1 MIKDLYDQDYYLWI
15 MRTIELLNQKK
26 FSELDLTNLVEE
38 IEDMGKSEKKS
49 ITSNLRI
56 LLMHL
61 LKYKYQ
67 SDKRTNGWLFTIVE
81 HRKRL
86 QEAFKVSPSLRRYYE
101 EVFLDCYQDAR
112 ELASAET
119 GLSMQIFSEVCPFT
133 PEEALNPNYLPWLGN
148 G

>member
-26 FSELDLTNLVEE
+26 FGELDLTNLVEE

-67 SDKRTNGWLFTIVE
+67 SDKRTNSWLFTIVE

-133 PEEALNPNYLPWLGN
+133 PEEALNPNYLP
-148 G
+148 

>member
-67 SDKRTNGWLFTIVE
+67 SDKQTNSWLFTIVE

-133 PEEALNPNYLPWLGN
+133 PEEALNSNYLP
-148 G
+148 

>member
-15 MRTIELLNQKK
+15 MKTIELLNKKK

-67 SDKRTNGWLFTIVE
+67 SDKRTNSWLFTIVE

-133 PEEALNPNYLPWLGN
+133 PEEALNPNYLP
-148 G
+148 

>member
-67 SDKRTNGWLFTIVE
+67 SDKQTNSWLFTIVE

-119 GLSMQIFSEVCPFT
+119 GLSIEIFSEVCPFT
-133 PEEALNPNYLPWLGN
+133 PEEALNSNYLP
-148 G
+148 

>member
-67 SDKRTNGWLFTIVE
+67 SDKRTNSWLFTIVE

-133 PEEALNPNYLPWLGN
+133 PEEALNPNYLP
-148 G
+148 

>member
-67 SDKRTNGWLFTIVE
+67 SDKRTNSWLFTIVE

-86 QEAFKVSPSLRRYYE
+86 QEAFKVSPSLRRYSE

-133 PEEALNPNYLPWLGN
+133 PEEALNPNYLP
-148 G
+148 

>member
-15 MRTIELLNQKK
+15 MKTIELLNKKK

-67 SDKRTNGWLFTIVE
+67 SDKRTNSWLFTIVE

-86 QEAFKVSPSLRRYYE
+86 QEAFKVSPSLRRYYK

-119 GLSMQIFSEVCPFT
+119 GLSIEIFSEVCPFT
-133 PEEALNPNYLPWLGN
+133 PEEALNSNYLP
-148 G
+148 

>member
-15 MRTIELLNQKK
+15 RKTIELLNKKK
-26 FSELDLTNLVEE
+26 FGELDLTNLVEE
-38 IEDMGKSEKKS
+38 IQDMGKSEKKS

-67 SDKRTNGWLFTIVE
+67 SDKQTNSWLFTIVE

-133 PEEALNPNYLPWLGN
+133 PEEALNSNYLP
-148 G
+148 

>member
-67 SDKRTNGWLFTIVE
+67 SDKRTNSWLFTIVE

-119 GLSMQIFSEVCPFT
+119 GLSIKIFSEVCPFT
-133 PEEALNPNYLPWLGN
+133 PEEALNSNYLP
-148 G
+148 

>member
-1 MIKDLYDQDYYLWI
+1 
-15 MRTIELLNQKK
+15 
-26 FSELDLTNLVEE
+26 
-38 IEDMGKSEKKS
+38 
-49 ITSNLRI
+49 
-56 LLMHL
+56 MHL

-67 SDKRTNGWLFTIVE
+67 SDKQTNSCLFTIVE

-133 PEEALNPNYLPWLGN
+133 PEEALNPNYLP
-148 G
+148 

>member
-67 SDKRTNGWLFTIVE
+67 SDKQTNSCLFTIVE

-133 PEEALNPNYLPWLGN
+133 PEEALNPNYLP
-148 G
+148 

>member
-67 SDKRTNGWLFTIVE
+67 SDKRTNSWLFTIVE

-119 GLSMQIFSEVCPFT
+119 GLSVEIFSEVCPFT
-133 PEEALNPNYLPWLGN
+133 QEEALNPNYLP
-148 G
+148 

>member
-15 MRTIELLNQKK
+15 MRTIELLNKKK

-67 SDKRTNGWLFTIVE
+67 SDKRTNSWLFTIVE

-133 PEEALNPNYLPWLGN
+133 PEEALNPNYLP
-148 G
+148 

>member
-67 SDKRTNGWLFTIVE
+67 SDKQTNSWLFTIVE

-86 QEAFKVSPSLRRYYE
+86 QEAFKVSPSLKRYYE

-119 GLSMQIFSEVCPFT
+119 GLSVQIFSEVCPFT
-133 PEEALNPNYLPWLGN
+133 PEEALNSNYLP
-148 G
+148 

>member
-15 MRTIELLNQKK
+15 MKTIELLNKKK

-67 SDKRTNGWLFTIVE
+67 SDKQTNSWLFTIVE

-86 QEAFKVSPSLRRYYE
+86 QEAFKVSPSLRRYYK

-119 GLSMQIFSEVCPFT
+119 GLSIEIFSEVCPFT
-133 PEEALNPNYLPWLGN
+133 PEEALNSNYLP
-148 G
+148 

>member
-1 MIKDLYDQDYYLWI
+1 MTKDLYDQDYYLWV

-67 SDKRTNGWLFTIVE
+67 SDKQTNSWLFTIVE

-86 QEAFKVSPSLRRYYE
+86 QEAFKVSPSLRCYYE

-133 PEEALNPNYLPWLGN
+133 PEEALNSSYLP
-148 G
+148 

>member
-67 SDKRTNGWLFTIVE
+67 SDKRTNSWLFTIVE

-133 PEEALNPNYLPWLGN
+133 PEEALNSNYLP
-148 G
+148 

>member
-26 FSELDLTNLVEE
+26 FSELDVTNLVEE

-67 SDKRTNGWLFTIVE
+67 SDKQNNSWLFTIVE

-133 PEEALNPNYLPWLGN
+133 PEEALNPNYLP
-148 G
+148 

>member
-67 SDKRTNGWLFTIVE
+67 SDKQTNSWLFTIVE

-133 PEEALNPNYLPWLGN
+133 PEEALNPNYLP
-148 G
+148 

>member
-15 MRTIELLNQKK
+15 MRTIELLNKKK

-67 SDKRTNGWLFTIVE
+67 SDKQTNSWLFTIVE

-119 GLSMQIFSEVCPFT
+119 GLSMQIFSEVRPFT
-133 PEEALNPNYLPWLGN
+133 PEEALNPNYLP
-148 G
+148 

>member
-15 MRTIELLNQKK
+15 MKTIELLNKKK

-67 SDKRTNGWLFTIVE
+67 SDKRTNSWLFTIVE

-133 PEEALNPNYLPWLGN
+133 PEEALNSKYLP
-148 G
+148 

>member
-15 MRTIELLNQKK
+15 MRTIELLNKKK

-67 SDKRTNGWLFTIVE
+67 SDKRTHSWLFTIVE

-133 PEEALNPNYLPWLGN
+133 PEEALNPNYLP
-148 G
+148 

>member
-67 SDKRTNGWLFTIVE
+67 SDKQTNSWLFTIVE

-86 QEAFKVSPSLRRYYE
+86 QEAFKVSPSLRRYYK

-119 GLSMQIFSEVCPFT
+119 GLSIEIFSEVCPFT
-133 PEEALNPNYLPWLGN
+133 PEEALNSNYLP
-148 G
+148 

>member
-1 MIKDLYDQDYYLWI
+1 MTKDLYDQDYYLWV

-67 SDKRTNGWLFTIVE
+67 SDKRTNSWLFTIVE

-133 PEEALNPNYLPWLGN
+133 PEEALNSSYLP
-148 G
+148 

>member
-67 SDKRTNGWLFTIVE
+67 SDKRTNSWLFTIVE

-119 GLSMQIFSEVCPFT
+119 GLSIEIFSEVCPFT
-133 PEEALNPNYLPWLGN
+133 PEEALNSNYLP
-148 G
+148 